1 MPNGRP
7 GDHPLTDI
15 LHYGSSE
22 FGNPVDSIVKAMAL
36 HPRFSTVRDEVAS
49 VLLECSPMFKPASER
64 PQLLA
69 QALARLQMA
78 ESRLGA

>member
-22 FGNPVDSIVKAMAL
+22 FSDPVDSMVKAMAL
-36 HPRFSTVRDEVAS
+36 HPRFTAVRDEVAK

-64 PQLLA
+64 PQLVA
-69 QALARLQMA
+69 QAVARLQVA